1 MNEMK
6 KISSS
11 SRGWESLFF
20 LSEAVM
26 IVFFCVGTSFVKKE
40 VTDGNVN
47 DQNAAATAATLAFY
61 PMLMDITVM
70 LFVGFGFL
78 MVFLKTHSWTSV
90 GFNYLIAAWAIQCG
104 IIFQGF
110 WHCAIISEHFERIPV
125 DMKALINADF
135 CAAAIL
141 ISMGAVLGKTT
152 LPQLFLLV
160 TFETIFYTLN
170 AVILLDLLKVADV
183 GGAITIHMFG
193 AFYGLAASYFFE
205 PKKAIAD
212 ERCKGGYNS

>member
-1 MNEMK
+1 
-6 KISSS
+6 
-11 SRGWESLFF
+11 
-20 LSEAVM
+20 
-26 IVFFCVGTSFVKKE
+26 
-40 VTDGNVN
+40 
-47 DQNAAATAATLAFY
+47 
-61 PMLMDITVM
+61 
-70 LFVGFGFL
+70 
-78 MVFLKTHSWTSV
+78 
-90 GFNYLIAAWAIQCG
+90 
-104 IIFQGF
+104 
-110 WHCAIISEHFERIPV
+110 
-125 DMKALINADF
+125 MKALVNADF